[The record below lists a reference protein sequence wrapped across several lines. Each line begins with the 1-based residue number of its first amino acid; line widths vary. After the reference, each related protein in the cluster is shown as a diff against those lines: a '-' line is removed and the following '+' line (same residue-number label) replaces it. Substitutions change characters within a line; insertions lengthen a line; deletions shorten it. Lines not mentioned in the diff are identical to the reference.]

1 MTILDKIFGWKH
13 LAAIPAALLFTGTAA
28 AQTSVSAGMDKGS
41 TATVYTNKYAPEL
54 PNVKVKLGNE
64 VLFEDAK
71 YTDLIR
77 GKRVGL
83 ITNPTGM
90 DSHFVSTIDKLAFG
104 GVCKLT
110 ALFGPEHGIRGDA
123 DAGEH
128 VKSSVD
134 EKTSTPV
141 HSLYGKYPD
150 GKPRAVPNRETM
162 DTLDVM
168 VYDLQDIG
176 NRSYT
181 YITTMKNCM
190 KAAAEHGKP
199 FIVLDRPNPMG
210 GNFVDG
216 NVLEE
221 ELVSTVGWAP
231 VAYLYGLTCGETA
244 GWLKD
249 YLKLDNLDL
258 HVVPV
263 QGWNRDMTWMDT
275 GLPWIPTS
283 THMPHPE
290 TCWHIGLTGTFGELH
305 SVNEGVGY
313 TAPFEYIGAPFIK
326 SNEFADE
333 LNSRRLPGVF
343 FRPVYYKPYYGTHK
357 TEMCGGVQVMITDFS
372 KMRPVE
378 ASVHVLEVLQKL
390 YPQADVLHLIEPTK
404 AETVRVGM
412 FTKVMGSKKI
422 RDGLAAGKTAQEIIA
437 PWKVQREQ
445 FTEGSKK
452 YHLYK

>member
-1 MTILDKIFGWKH
+1 MI
-13 LAAIPAALLFTGTAA
+13 IPGRICDLKSIAALAVGLFMTAA
-28 AQTSVSAGMDKGS
+28 ASAQPATPDQKKETTESVI
-41 TATVYTNKYAPEL
+41 TNKYAPEL
-54 PNVKVKLGNE
+54 KNLKVKLGNE
-64 VLFEDAK
+64 VLFENAR

-90 DSHFVSTIDKLAFG
+90 DSKFVSTIDKLAFG
-104 GVCKLT
+104 GVCELT

-128 VKSSVD
+128 VDSSVD

-141 HSLYGKYPD
+141 HSLYGRYPD
-150 GKPRAVPNRETM
+150 GSPRAIPNAETM

-181 YITTMKNCM
+181 YVTTMKNCM
-190 KAAAEHGKP
+190 KSAAENGKT
-199 FIVLDRPNPMG
+199 FVVLDRPNPMG

-221 ELVSTVGWAP
+221 EFISTVGWAP
-231 VAYLYGLTCGETA
+231 VAYLYGLTCGEIA
-244 GWLKD
+244 LWMKD

-258 HVVPV
+258 HVVPME
-263 QGWNRDMTWMDT
+263 GWTRDMKWMDT

-290 TCWHIGLTGTFGELH
+290 TCWHIALTGTFGELH
-305 SVNEGVGY
+305 AVNEGVGY
-313 TAPFEYIGAPFIK
+313 TAPFQYIGAPYIK

-333 LNSRRLPGVF
+333 LNSRKLPGVF
-343 FRPVYYKPYYGTHK
+343 FRPVYYRPYYGTHK
-357 TEMCGGVQVMITDFS
+357 TEMCGGVHVIITDYDAV
-372 KMRPVE
+372 RPVE
-378 ASVHVLEVLQKL
+378 AGIHVLEALQKL
-390 YPQADVLHLIEPTK
+390 YPEKGDVLHLIDTTDKEKT
-404 AETVRVGM
+404 RVGM
-412 FTKVMGSKKI
+412 FTKVMGTDKV
-422 RDGLAAGKTAQEIIA
+422 RDALAAGKSAAEIVA
-437 PWKVQREQ
+437 SWKEPREKWIR
-445 FTEGSKK
+445 ESSK

>member
-1 MTILDKIFGWKH
+1 VTYYLSPMGMMTLSA
-13 LAAIPAALLFTGTAA
+13 LAVATVVALTPAN
-28 AQTSVSAGMDKGS
+28 AQTTSTHQGS
-41 TATVYTNKYAPEL
+41 PAVFANKYAPEL

-64 VLFEDAK
+64 VLFEDSK
-71 YTDLIR
+71 FTDMIR
-77 GKRVGL
+77 DKRVGL

-90 DSHFVSTIDKLAFG
+90 DSKFVSTIDKLAFG

-134 EKTSTPV
+134 EKTGTPV

-150 GKPRAVPNRETM
+150 GSPRAVPNDETM
-162 DTLDVM
+162 DTFDVM
-168 VYDLQDIG
+168 LYDLQDIG

-181 YITTMKNCM
+181 YVTTMKNCM
-190 KAAAEHGKP
+190 QAAARSGKT
-199 FIVLDRPNPMG
+199 FIVLDRPNPMS

-216 NVLEE
+216 NILDPEFI
-221 ELVSTVGWAP
+221 STVGWAP

-244 GWLKD
+244 RWMKD

-258 HVVPV
+258 HVVPMK
-263 QGWNRDMTWMDT
+263 GWTRDMTWMDT

-313 TAPFEYIGAPFIK
+313 TAPFEYIGGPFIK
-326 SNEFADE
+326 SNEFADA
-333 LNSRRLPGVF
+333 LNSKKLPGVF
-343 FRPVYYKPYYGTHK
+343 FRPVYYRPYYGTHK
-357 TEMCGGVQVMITDFS
+357 TQMCGGVQVMITDYS
-372 KMRPVE
+372 KVRPVE
-378 ASVHVLEVLQKL
+378 ASVHVLEVLNKL
-390 YPQADVLHLIEPTK
+390 YPKADVLHLDDPSTT
-404 AETVRVGM
+404 ETTRVDM
-412 FTKVMGSKKI
+412 FNKVMGTNQVRKSL
-422 RDGLAAGKTAQEIIA
+422 GEGKTAEEIVES
-437 PWKVQREQ
+437 WKPEREK
-445 FTEGSKK
+445 FIRDSKK
-452 YHLYK
+452 YYMY